1 MTNRDII
8 INSVKGDGPHDK
20 LIKTIRAAIIEK
32 EKLSKTEKE
41 KVASV
46 LGDILCLGKESVYRR
61 LRGEVRFSF
70 EEVALIS
77 QELGFSVDNII
88 GSQADKK
95 AIVELNLFESSH
107 TNILFAKKFE
117 EYVSLVSKISQME
130 NSTARCALSGF
141 PVVLSHDYED
151 LIKLRFFKWLY
162 QMNGYTIPFK
172 EFELEEELLN
182 LHRAFANEFK
192 KMKNVQMILN
202 HDIYSSIIRDIN
214 YFYDLNLLDNE
225 DLNLI
230 RSELNEMLT
239 EIENISISGTYGTTD
254 SKIVLYLSHI
264 EIDSTYFL
272 LEARN
277 FQQAYISLYD
287 LNGIHSLD
295 PSICKNHSLW
305 IESLKRY
312 STLITFG
319 GEFQRHK
326 FFKEQRKLI
335 NSIVP

>member
-1 MTNRDII
+1 MRDRDII
-8 INSVKGDGPHDK
+8 INSVKGNNPHDK
-20 LIKTIRAAIIEK
+20 LINTIRAAIIEK
-32 EKLSKTEKE
+32 EKLTKTEKE
-41 KVASV
+41 KVAAV

-95 AIVELNLFESSH
+95 AIVELNLVESSQM
-107 TNILFAKKFE
+107 NIFFTKRFE
-117 EYVSLVSKISQME
+117 EYISFISKFAQME
-130 NSTARCALSGF
+130 GSTVKCALSGF
-141 PVVLSHDYED
+141 PVVLSQDYEE
-151 LIKLRFFKWLY
+151 LVRFRFFKWSY
-162 QMNGYTIPFK
+162 QMNGHSIPFN
-172 EFELEEELLN
+172 EFVVGEELLN
-182 LHRAFANEFK
+182 AHHSFANEFRK
-192 KMKNVQMILN
+192 IKNIQMIIN
-202 HDIYSSIIRDIN
+202 HDIYSAIIRDIN

-239 EIENISISGTYGTTD
+239 EIENISIVGSYSTTD
-254 SKIVLYLSHI
+254 SKIALYLSNV
-264 EIDSTYFL
+264 EIDATYFL
-272 LEARN
+272 LETRN
-277 FQQAYISLYD
+277 FQQAYLSLYD
-287 LNGIHSLD
+287 LNGIHTLD

-319 GEFQRHK
+319 GEIQRHK